1 MHPTDR
7 VDVGRYGAPV
17 TKAPAALATAVLLC
31 AVLAGCGSD
40 DADQPTAAPSSNAP
54 AATSA
59 APSPAVDKDR
69 RGCRAISSLPKGA
82 DVHPEAIRDAGALA
96 AEATTPDIAQAGVA
110 LVAAAAK
117 LTAEPGVESNLAADR
132 AILAVSGA
140 CIAKFGDGPW

>member
-1 MHPTDR
+1 M
-7 VDVGRYGAPV
+7 
-17 TKAPAALATAVLLC
+17 TKAPAALATTLLI
-31 AVLAGCGSD
+31 ALLAAGCGSD
-40 DADQPTAAPSSNAP
+40 DTDRPTATPSSAP

-59 APSPAVDKDR
+59 APSPTVDKDR
-69 RGCRAISSLPKGA
+69 RGCQAISSLPKGA

-96 AEATTPDIAQAGVA
+96 AEATTPGIAQAGVA